1 MITYEYYH
9 FFVFVSSFSAS
20 KKLTDRLFRTIITQK
35 GGVSVDLKIAKKL
48 LQEGSYTCVLCKD
61 GNTATSTFRGVKPLL
76 NWLETPA
83 LDQGFCAADK
93 VVGRATAFLYCLL
106 GAKAVYAGIM
116 SEAALAVLEEA
127 GIAATYGQLVPYIVN
142 RTGDGMC
149 PMEAATLDVKTPE
162 EALAAV
168 KKALAE
174 LDKKV

>member
-1 MITYEYYH
+1 M
-9 FFVFVSSFSAS
+9 
-20 KKLTDRLFRTIITQK
+20 
-35 GGVSVDLKIAKKL
+35 DLKIAKKL

>member
-1 MITYEYYH
+1 MDMQT
-9 FFVFVSSFSAS
+9 
-20 KKLTDRLFRTIITQK
+20 
-35 GGVSVDLKIAKKL
+35 AKKQ
-48 LQEGSYTCVLCKD
+48 LQEGGYTCGLCLD
-61 GNTATSTFRGVKPLL
+61 GEIATSTYRGVKPLL
-76 NWLETPA
+76 SWLENPA
-83 LDQGFCAADK
+83 LPKGFCAADK

-149 PMEAATLDVKTPE
+149 PMEASTQSVTTAE

-168 KKALAE
+168 KKKLAE

>member
-1 MITYEYYH
+1 MDMQT
-9 FFVFVSSFSAS
+9 
-20 KKLTDRLFRTIITQK
+20 
-35 GGVSVDLKIAKKL
+35 AKKH
-48 LQEGSYTCVLCKD
+48 LQEGGYTCVLCLN
-61 GNTATSTFRGVKPLL
+61 GEIATSTYRGVKPLL
-76 NWLETPA
+76 SWLENPTLPK
-83 LDQGFCAADK
+83 GFCAADK

-149 PMEAATLDVKTPE
+149 PMEAATQSVNTAE

-168 KKALAE
+168 KKKLAE